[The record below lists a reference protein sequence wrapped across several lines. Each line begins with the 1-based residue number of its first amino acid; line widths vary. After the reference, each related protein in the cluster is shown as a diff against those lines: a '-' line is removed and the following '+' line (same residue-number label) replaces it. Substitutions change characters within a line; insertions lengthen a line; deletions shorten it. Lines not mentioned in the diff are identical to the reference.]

1 MNKIGLMILMLSVS
15 AVVLTGCGNE
25 DVTETNAET
34 TEIASEEPTE
44 VVSENVSAE
53 PTEEITEA
61 VDETDY
67 SAEAVMA
74 LVDSLIETY
83 QYDDP
88 EHIKAAVIAANLDYI
103 SEEDL
108 ETLLSTYGYTVESIN
123 EVYIGFLTDHTN
135 DFHDT
140 HDYYNGEVEVPV
152 SAEHDYQYRVKLS
165 SLMMNDSDKEYAE
178 KVDKLMD
185 ESSRFAVLGKDVD
198 ELVTGEIKNN
208 SENFC
213 VSYVYEL
220 YYHTLCKTPFEKYVN
235 TEKKLNVDLIKT
247 ENKGFYR

>member
-1 MNKIGLMILMLSVS
+1 MLSVS
-15 AVVLTGCGNE
+15 AVVLAGCGNG
-25 DVTETNAET
+25 DVTETNTET

-44 VVSENVSAE
+44 VVSEEVSEE

-88 EHIKAAVIAANLDYI
+88 EHIKAAVIAANLDCI

-123 EVYIGFLTDHTN
+123 EVYIEFLTDHTN

-152 SAEHDYQYRVKLS
+152 SAEHDYQNNMNLS
-165 SLMMNDSDKEYAE
+165 DIVLNKDDKT
-178 KVDKLMD
+178 
-185 ESSRFAVLGKDVD
+185 FAKQVD
-198 ELVTGEIKNN
+198 ELMKNFSMANGNNEEMIMTMNMEVDNNAQYLCTSYIK
-208 SENFC
+208 EVC
-213 VSYVYEL
+213 YCIITE
-220 YYHTLCKTPFEKYVN
+220 TPYEKYLD
-235 TEKKLNVDLIKT
+235 LN
-247 ENKGFYR
+247 N